1 MSSPVSVYRVGGE
14 GADPSHVFGDGVR
27 DVGLSHA
34 AWLGW
39 LPLVTADFAG
49 PDLAVAED
57 RWLTAPPGRSR
68 SGRVRPGELVSAVD
82 AAGELLA
89 RRACGLD
96 AYALRREDVSADGRL
111 RSSSVADSVAE
122 DLAAQVARVRSAH
135 EAWVESVGAADRE
148 LEVADGCE
156 CRLTDDSPVR
166 RRCARAVRDLREHH
180 LRLQALL
187 EAVVRIGVF
196 DPAAAGRRVEV
207 ADASS
212 TP

>member
-27 DVGLSHA
+27 GIALSRA

-68 SGRVRPGELVSAVD
+68 SGRVGPGDLVSAVE
-82 AAGELLA
+82 AAAELLA
-89 RRACGLD
+89 RRECGLD
-96 AYALRREDVSADGRL
+96 AYALRREDLSADVRL
-111 RSSSVADSVAE
+111 LTSSVADSVAA
-122 DLAAQVARVRSAH
+122 DLAVQVDRVRAAH
-135 EAWVESVGAADRE
+135 EAWVESVGAADRVIE
-148 LEVADGCE
+148 IADGCD
-156 CRLTDDSPVR
+156 CAVSDDSAVG
-166 RRCARAVRDLREHH
+166 RRCAKAVRELQEHH
-180 LRLQALL
+180 LRLHALL

-196 DPAAAGRRVEV
+196 DPAAAGCRLEG
-207 ADASS
+207 ADAPS